1 MLLLSLMALVAVT
14 RAEVGNVNKDD
25 DLGKIV
31 KDVPLTTDGDSSGD
45 GEVAGQVDPNYVP
58 ILPFTEE

>member
-1 MLLLSLMALVAVT
+1 MALSTVT
-14 RAEVGNVNKDD
+14 RAEVGNVNKDE
-25 DLGKIV
+25 DLGKVV
-31 KDVPLTTDGDSSGD
+31 KDVPLTPDGESSGD